1 MSMAKNAALYF
12 IKRDEVDQLR
22 EEVRML
28 RAERDLV
35 LLGPDNVEPEVG
47 IQKPTLLEQ
56 VVTAERDALR
66 TENARLR
73 AELARSETV
82 ARAVERLGLAS
93 EDEFEQGA
101 QLAVDEVAMT
111 AMENDVAA
119 LRKEL
124 AARDDDFAG
133 CCRGDGV
140 GWRRR
145 ARGQLLL
152 LPRVLRRVWRRR
164 PRSALRLVCFGNPV
178 RFDSRARL
186 DNLYREG

>member
-1 MSMAKNAALYF
+1 MAKNGVLYAL
-12 IKRDEVDQLR
+12 KRDEASRLR
-22 EEVRML
+22 EEVALL
-28 RAERDLV
+28 RAERDAV
-35 LLGPDNVEPEVG
+35 LLGPDKVEPEVG

-93 EDEFEQGA
+93 EDEFERGA

-124 AARDDDFAG
+124 AARDAE
-133 CCRGDGV
+133 CAELKAEV
-140 GWRRR
+140 
-145 ARGQLLL
+145 
-152 LPRVLRRVWRRR
+152 
-164 PRSALRLVCFGNPV
+164 
-178 RFDSRARL
+178 ARL
-186 DNLYREG
+186 KEINMLH

>member
-93 EDEFEQGA
+93 EDEFERGGFFQLGA
-101 QLAVDEVAMT
+101 IYLGAFRPPEGGKM
-111 AMENDVAA
+111 
-119 LRKEL
+119 
-124 AARDDDFAG
+124 AG
-133 CCRGDGV
+133 RI
-140 GWRRR
+140 
-145 ARGQLLL
+145 
-152 LPRVLRRVWRRR
+152 
-164 PRSALRLVCFGNPV
+164 
-178 RFDSRARL
+178 
-186 DNLYREG
+186 